1 MLYLHLQGFL
11 DYLRV
16 EKSAASLTLLSY
28 ETDLSQFFAFLAGKN
43 QLPMED
49 IGVECINHFTAR
61 EYLVHMQQKGWS
73 RATMARKL
81 AALRSFVR
89 YLCRENIL
97 SSNPIAAVST
107 PKQDKR
113 LPQFLY
119 PQEISMLMQAPDIL
133 NPSGKRDRAIL
144 ETLYSSGLRVS
155 ELVGL
160 DLVDI
165 DLDEL
170 YVRVMGKGSK
180 ERIVPL
186 GKIAKDALNDYIQS
200 GRPFLQ
206 RKNDEKSPALFLNK
220 SGKRLSTRSIRNI
233 MNKYVELLAMHQ
245 KVSPHT
251 LRHSFATHLLGAGA
265 DLRSVQELLGH
276 VKLSTTQVYTHLSRD
291 EIKIIHEEH
300 HPRR

>member
-1 MLYLHLQGFL
+1 MLNLHLQGFL
-11 DYLRV
+11 NYLRV

-28 ETDLSQFFAFLAGKN
+28 ETDLCQFFAFLAGKK
-43 QLPMED
+43 QLTLDELD
-49 IGVECINHFTAR
+49 VECINHFTAR
-61 EYLVHMQQKGWS
+61 EYLVHMQEKGWS

-97 SSNPIAAVST
+97 ASNPIAAVST

-119 PQEISMLMQAPDIL
+119 PQEVHMLMQAPDIMT
-133 NPSGKRDRAIL
+133 PGGKRDRAIL

-160 DLVDI
+160 DMTDI

-186 GKIAKDALNDYIQS
+186 GKKAKEALDDYIKH
-200 GRPFLQ
+200 GRPFLR
-206 RKNDEKSPALFLNK
+206 RKNEKPSALFLNK

-233 MNKYVELLAMHQ
+233 MNKYVETLAMNQ

-276 VKLSTTQVYTHLSRD
+276 VKLSTTQVYTHLSRE
-291 EIKIIHEEH
+291 EIKTIHEEH

>member
-1 MLYLHLQGFL
+1 MLLQHLQGFL

-28 ETDLSQFFAFLAGKN
+28 ETDLCQFFAFLAGKK
-43 QLPMED
+43 QLALED
-49 IGVECINHFTAR
+49 LDVEFINHITAR
-61 EYLVHMQQKGWS
+61 EYLVHMQDKGWS

-97 SSNPIAAVST
+97 ESNPIAAVST

-119 PQEISMLMQAPDIL
+119 PQEVHMLMQAPDIIT
-133 NPSGKRDRAIL
+133 PGGKRDRAIL

-160 DLVDI
+160 DLTDI

-186 GKIAKDALNDYIQS
+186 GNMAKEALTDYIKN

-206 RKNDEKSPALFLNK
+206 RKNEKPAALFLNK

-233 MNKYVELLAMHQ
+233 MNKYVETLAMNQ

-291 EIKIIHEEH
+291 EIKIIHKEH